1 MFRNRWV
8 RRLAIGFGV
17 MVVAAVAFAIY
28 HRYATFAAGEE
39 RLAGVVADLDASD
52 PRWRYADVELARGSL
67 PDDENSALLV
77 PKFTAALAAPKLE
90 ATRPD
95 RQLLVF
101 DGPPYRWL
109 DDDAYAAID
118 RALDRNGAAL
128 AVARSFKDRPR
139 GLRHL
144 NISPDF
150 VGTLM
155 PHLQDTR
162 QIFTAL
168 DLEAERLARDGRPGA
183 ALQLVTALVNA
194 ARSTDGGPM
203 LISAL
208 VRMAGDE
215 MAVRRVERLLA
226 LREPRGG
233 LAEVQPVLAREAE
246 SNLFWHALRGER
258 AGVDMLFRNLETGN
272 LPVGRYLEALDIA
285 DPAGSSRRIR
295 RPELVEAVIYAPH
308 LPGDHAQY
316 LELLTRA
323 CAVGRRPD
331 HEQSTALA
339 AILDEPVDPDH
350 RFTRLLSG
358 AAFGKLHATSLRL
371 KAALRCAVV
380 GLALER
386 CRHRDGRW
394 PDSLA
399 DVPRD
404 ILADV
409 PLDPFDGRPLKYAR
423 RDDGVTVYSVGADGR
438 DDGGRVPDGPDA
450 KAPGTD
456 VGFRLY
462 DPKARGLPAAHQP
475 PADALATQVEAGPEP
490 REVERD

>member
-1 MFRNRWV
+1 MCNRWV

-17 MVVAAVAFAIY
+17 SAVAAIAFAIY
-28 HRYATFAAGEE
+28 HRYATFTAGEE
-39 RLAGVVADLDASD
+39 RLAAVVARLDASD
-52 PRWRYADVELARGSL
+52 PRWRYADLELTRGQI

-77 PKFTAALAAPKLE
+77 PKFAAALATPKLE
-90 ATRPD
+90 ATCPD
-95 RQLLVF
+95 GQLLIF
-101 DGPPYRWL
+101 SGPPNRWL
-109 DDDAYAAID
+109 DDEAYAAID

-128 AVARSFKDRPR
+128 AVARSFKGRSR

-144 NISPDF
+144 NVSPDF

-168 DLEAERLARDGRPGA
+168 DLESERLARDGRPGA
-183 ALQLVTALVNA
+183 ALQLVTAMIHA
-194 ARSTDGGPM
+194 ARSTDGEPM

-226 LREPRGG
+226 LGEPKGG
-233 LAEVQPVLAREAE
+233 LVEVQLVLAREAE
-246 SNLFWHALRGER
+246 SDLFWYALQGER

-285 DPAGSSRRIR
+285 DPVGSRRRVR
-295 RPELVEAVIYAPH
+295 RPELVEAVIYAPN

-323 CAVGRRPD
+323 CEVARRPD
-331 HEQSTALA
+331 HEQPAALA
-339 AILDEPVDPDH
+339 AVLDEPVDPEH

-358 AAFGKLHATSLRL
+358 SSFGKLHTASLRV

-386 CRHRDGRW
+386 CRHRDCRW

-399 DVPRD
+399 EIPRD
-404 ILADV
+404 ILAEV
-409 PLDPFDGRPLKYAR
+409 PLDPFDGRPLKFAK

-438 DDGGRVPDGPDA
+438 DDGGRVIDGPDA

-462 DPKARGLPAAHQP
+462 DPKARGLPAPPRP
-475 PADALATQVEAGPEP
+475 PAMADAGQVEFGPEP